1 MRKIRSSSRAASLL
15 LGALA
20 SAPLAAQT
28 PAAPMAS
35 AMIEASGSGEAKVT
49 PDRAW
54 VTIAVQNRAR
64 TAALAGQENAKV
76 TAAVLEAIRRAGVAR
91 EQVSTSAYNV
101 APQYRYYPD
110 GRKPELTGYEARN
123 TVRVE
128 IRALELLSKVIDSS
142 LASGATNIGGV
153 QFFASQLDATRRLAL
168 GNATSDARLNAEAMA
183 KAAGGSLG
191 PLMVLTS
198 QNLTAPQEMD
208 YAPRGVQMAMAKAAD
223 EPTPIVAP
231 TEQTVA
237 ATVTGRWQFIPAI
250 IPAPGIR

>member
-1 MRKIRSSSRAASLL
+1 MRTIRSSSRAASLL
-15 LGALA
+15 LSVMC
-20 SAPLAAQT
+20 SAPLVAQST
-28 PAAPMAS
+28 PTPPPQPI
-35 AMIEASGSGEAKVT
+35 IEASGSGEAKIT

-64 TAALAGQENAKV
+64 TAAVAGQENAKT

-91 EQVSTSAYNV
+91 EQISTSAYTV
-101 APQYRYYPD
+101 SPQYRYFPD

-128 IRALELLSKVIDSS
+128 IRALEVLSKVIDTS
-142 LASGATNIGGV
+142 LAAGATNVGGV
-153 QFFASQLDATRRLAL
+153 QFFASQLDATRRTAL

-191 PLMVLTS
+191 ALLVLTS
-198 QNLTAPQEMD
+198 QNLTGAQEMD
-208 YAPRGVQMAMAKAAD
+208 YAPRAVQMTMAKSAD

-237 ATVTGRWQFIPAI
+237 ASVTGRWQFIPTT
-250 IPAPGIR
+250 GNR